1 MVVDSSEIAQVG
13 LKTQHAKIAALLS
26 LIPGFGQ
33 FYNKQLI
40 KGVLF
45 FIVMSCFGVFTT
57 FYNKDF
63 GGYLRWGPSCRE
75 ITQCFCWPKG

>member
-33 FYNKQLI
+33 FYNKQFI
-40 KGVLF
+40 KGALF
-45 FIVMSCFGVFTT
+45 FIVMSCFLGVF
-57 FYNKDF
+57 NDF
-63 GGYLRWGPSCRE
+63 LQEGFWGLFTLGTELPR
-75 ITQCFCWPKG
+75 